1 MQVGCSQA
9 VFLNKMYYIYQ
20 HSKADTNEVFYIGK
34 GKGNRLNTKRG
45 RNQYWHNVV
54 DKHGFTAKIIAN
66 NLDEELAFLC
76 EVEAIDLY
84 RRLGI
89 QLVNA
94 TDGGEG
100 ASGYK
105 HTEEH
110 RQKMKGNEY
119 WKLMK
124 QNGFKGQTHSDEQKA
139 KWKITRLGTPSPRK
153 GVVLTDEIKQ
163 KMSQAKLG
171 KPFKA
176 KRVLSDEQVRQIRIE
191 LQTQK
196 MAVLARKYNVGET
209 TIQRIRDNTR
219 YQDVT

>member
-1 MQVGCSQA
+1 MPAGYSPA
-9 VFLNKMYYIYQ
+9 AFLGKMYYIYQ
-20 HSKADTNEVFYIGK
+20 HLKADTNDVFYIGK
-34 GKGNRLNTKRG
+34 GKGNRLKSKKG
-45 RNQYWHNVV
+45 RNIYWHRVV
-54 DKHGFTAKIIAN
+54 DKHGFVPKIIAD

-110 RQKMKGNEY
+110 REKLKGNLY
-119 WKLMK
+119 WSFAK
-124 QNGFKGQTHSDEQKA
+124 QNGFLGKTHSDEQKE
-139 KWKITRLGTPSPRK
+139 KWKETRKGTPSPRK
-153 GVVLTDEIKQ
+153 GVTLTEETKQ
-163 KMSQAKLG
+163 KMSLSKSG
-171 KPFKA
+171 KPLKA
-176 KRVLSDEQVRQIRIE
+176 RRVLTDDQVRQIRIE

-209 TIQRIRDNTR
+209 TIQRIRDNER